1 MAEDVATPVV
11 EEGTSDWETEKE
23 ELSEEM
29 EEEVGRESGRTLDVT
44 VTSSM

>member
-1 MAEDVATPVV
+1 MARPVM
-11 EEGTSDWETEKE
+11 EEGTSNWGTEKD

-29 EEEVGRESGRTLDVT
+29 EEEVGRESGWRLDVA

>member
-1 MAEDVATPVV
+1 MATLVM
-11 EEGTSDWETEKE
+11 EEGTSDWETEKD

-29 EEEVGRESGRTLDVT
+29 EEEVGRESGRRLDVA